1 MTPGSDRAD
10 LRRARQKLGR
20 HLGAAARVARGKAA
34 LTQADVAERV
44 GVATEV
50 YGRMERGKLLPR
62 LLTFAKLC
70 RVLGTDANGMLG
82 LSPSAPVQRLDTS
95 RRPPEEPAPVRRL
108 LRLVRVM
115 NREQLAALTSVA
127 RVLVTPA
134 KRASTDASESTT
146 T

>member
-1 MTPGSDRAD
+1 
-10 LRRARQKLGR
+10 
-20 HLGAAARVARGKAA
+20 VARGEAA

-50 YGRMERGKLLPR
+50 YGRMERGGLLPR
-62 LLTFAKLC
+62 LSTFTKLC
-70 RVLGTDANGMLG
+70 RVLRTDANGMLG
-82 LSPSAPVQRLDTS
+82 LSPSAPVQGLGTS

-127 RVLVTPA
+127 RVLVSPTP
-134 KRASTDASESTT
+134 RAATDAPESTT
-146 T
+146 

>member
-1 MTPGSDRAD
+1 MTQGSDRAD
-10 LRRARQKLGR
+10 IREARQKLAR
-20 HLGAAARVARGKAA
+20 HLGAAAREARGETA

-50 YGRMERGKLLPR
+50 YGRMERGGLLPR
-62 LLTFAKLC
+62 LTTFAKLC

-82 LSPSAPVQRLDTS
+82 LSPSAPVQGVDTS
-95 RRPPEEPAPVRRL
+95 RHPPEEPAPVRRL

-127 RVLVTPA
+127 RVLVNPA
-134 KRASTDASESTT
+134 TRASTSASDSTT

>member
-1 MTPGSDRAD
+1 MTLGRDRAEV
-10 LRRARQKLGR
+10 RRARQKLAR
-20 HLGAAARVARGKAA
+20 HLGATARVARGEAA

-50 YGRMERGKLLPR
+50 YGRMERGGLLPR
-62 LLTFAKLC
+62 LSTFTKLC

-82 LSPSAPVQRLDTS
+82 LSPSAPVQGLDTA

-108 LRLVRVM
+108 LRLVRAM

-127 RVLVTPA
+127 RVLVSPTT
-134 KRASTDASESTT
+134 RASTDAPESTT